1 MAPTIH
7 SLPLCN
13 MNVDFLPS
21 SVCTFSVTLS
31 IVTPRTVALQAP
43 LSIRLP
49 RQEYWSGLQF
59 PSPGDLADPGIEPT
73 FLVSPTLTGR
83 FFTTEP
89 PRGEVYF
96 SYPSAGVSLGL

>member
-21 SVCTFSVTLS
+21 NVGTRSVTQSFL
-31 IVTPRTVALQAP
+31 IFVTPWTVALQAP
-43 LSIRLP
+43 LSMGLL
-49 RQEYWSGLQF
+49 RQEYWSGLPF
-59 PSPGDLADPGIEPT
+59 PSPGNLTDPGIGPPS
-73 FLVSPTLTGR
+73 LVSPTLTGR
-83 FFTTEP
+83 FFTTAP

-96 SYPSAGVSLGL
+96 PYP

>member
-21 SVCTFSVTLS
+21 SVRTFSVTLS
-31 IVTPRTVALQAP
+31 IVTPWTVALQAP
-43 LSIRLP
+43 LSFRLP
-49 RQEYWSGLQF
+49 RQKSWSGLQF

-73 FLVSPTLTGR
+73 SLVSPTLTGR

-89 PRGEVYF
+89 PRRGVYF
-96 SYPSAGVSLGL
+96 SYR